1 MEEKIVE
8 LNKMI
13 NELRK
18 KLEEKEAGR
27 ITEAQ
32 FKEFEEKINK
42 RIDEIE
48 VALRRPAVESARTE
62 SNEAKAAFF
71 KYLRT
76 GRIETK
82 AFLVENATGEI
93 LVPEQLMADL
103 LRTLPKITTVRPLA
117 RVMTINSDRMRKR
130 SISGLSVGWGKLE
143 TGATT
148 GATLTVST
156 LTPSEGY
163 IYVEDLYGL
172 TKIGEDLLADSDVNL
187 ATIITEEFAKA
198 IAKAEDDAFIAGTGH
213 ASSKPEGVL
222 TASGTISRTTA
233 SAGTVDFDDILDLY
247 YAIAAQYRANA
258 VFICHSSTEKELRTL
273 KNNNNYIWSPA
284 VSQGMPNTLF
294 GRPIYTNDAM
304 PEFNAGNKA
313 MIFGDF
319 KNGYLVL
326 DRESLTIQRLNE
338 LYAESGLVG
347 FKVHYRVGGGVLDPG
362 AFAILTVSSSGSL

>member
-8 LNKMI
+8 LNKLI
-13 NELRK
+13 NELRN

-27 ITEAQ
+27 ITAAQ
-32 FKEFEEKINK
+32 FKEFEEKINR

-48 VALRRPAVESARTE
+48 AVLKRPVVSQSTE
-62 SNEAKAAFF
+62 NTEAKDAFL

-76 GRIETK
+76 GKIETK
-82 AFLVENATGEI
+82 ALVEDTTGEI
-93 LVPEQLMADL
+93 LVPEQLMTDL
-103 LRTLPKITTVRPLA
+103 IRTLPKITTIRPLA
-117 RVMTINSDRMRKR
+117 RVLTVKGDRLRKR
-130 SISGLSVGWGKLE
+130 SISGLNVGWGKLE
-143 TGATT
+143 TGTAITE
-148 GATLTVST
+148 SS
-156 LTPSEGY
+156 LTPASGY
-163 IYVEDLYGL
+163 VYIEDLYGL

-198 IAKAEDDAFIAGTGH
+198 IAKAEDDAFITGTGH
-213 ASSKPEGVL
+213 ASGEPEGVL
-222 TASGTISRTTA
+222 TASGTISVTTA
-233 SAGTVDFDDILDLY
+233 SVGTVDFDDILELY

-258 VFICHSSTEKELRTL
+258 VFICHSSTEKKLRKL
-273 KNNNNYIWSPA
+273 KDNNNNYIWAPA

-362 AFAILTVSSSGSL
+362 AFAILTVSS

>member
-143 TGATT
+143 TGAT
-148 GATLTVST
+148 LTVST

-172 TKIGEDLLADSDVNL
+172 TKIGEDLLMDSDVNL
-187 ATIITEEFAKA
+187 ATIVTEEFAKA
-198 IAKAEDDAFIAGTGH
+198 IAAAEDAVFLAGSGH
-213 ASSKPEGVL
+213 SANQPEGVL
-222 TASGTISRTTA
+222 NASGTVQDQTAANTIS
-233 SAGTVDFDDILDLY
+233 FDDVLELY
-247 YAIAAQYRANA
+247 YLIDARYRQNA
-258 VFICHSSTEKELRTL
+258 VFVCHSSTEKALRKL
-273 KNNNNYIWSPA
+273 KDTKGNYIWSPA
-284 VSQGMPNTLF
+284 VAQGLPNTLL
-294 GRPIYTNDAM
+294 GRPIYVNDSV
-304 PEFNAGNKA
+304 PEYTSGNKI

-319 KNGYLVL
+319 KTSYLIL
-326 DRESLTIQRLNE
+326 DRASVTVQRLNE

-347 FKVHYRVGGGVLDPG
+347 FKVHYRVGGGVIVPA
-362 AFAILTVSSSGSL
+362 AFGILKLK